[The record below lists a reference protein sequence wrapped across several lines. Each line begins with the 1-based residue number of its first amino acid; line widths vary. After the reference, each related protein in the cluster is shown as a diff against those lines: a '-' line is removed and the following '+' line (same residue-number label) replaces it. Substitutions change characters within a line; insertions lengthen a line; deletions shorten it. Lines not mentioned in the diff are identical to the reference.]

1 MKKRIDYYLLGVVGV
16 LLILGILV
24 LAGVSTSF
32 SQEKFGTTSY
42 FLIHQLLIGVLPGL
56 ILGFITYKVHLT
68 FFKKY
73 SGALILAAI
82 ISMLAV
88 FIPGVGI
95 ISGGAPRW
103 MNLGFATFQPSE
115 LLKLSFIIYFSAWL
129 VNPAKREKFI
139 KDKSQIG
146 KSLMD
151 RVKNELRGLIP
162 FIMVLSVIIILLLF
176 QSDMS
181 TLVVFMAVAI
191 VMYWIANT
199 PYWHTLLII
208 LLSSG
213 VGALF
218 IKFFP
223 YRIRRISVWLDST
236 LEPMGMGYQIKQI
249 MIAIGSGGIF
259 GLGLGESVQ
268 KFGYIPQTMADSIF
282 AIYAEELGFIGC
294 LFLIFLY
301 IFLFW
306 RGYLIF
312 KRSKDNFSKFL
323 AIGISFWLCFQ
334 GFFNIGAM
342 IGLLPLTGI
351 PLPFI
356 SYGGSHL
363 IVELAAIGLLLN
375 VSKNTK

>member
-1 MKKRIDYYLLGVVGV
+1 MKKRIDYYLLGVVGI
-16 LLILGILV
+16 LLLLGILI
-24 LAGVSTSF
+24 LSGVSASF
-32 SQEKFGTTSY
+32 SQEKFGNTSY
-42 FLIHQLLIGVLPGL
+42 FLTHQILIGIIPGL
-56 ILGFITYKVHLT
+56 ILGFVAFKLPLS

-73 SGALILAAI
+73 SGHLILGAI
-82 ISMLAV
+82 VAMLAV

-95 ISGGAPRW
+95 VSGGAPRW

-115 LLKLSFIIYFSAWL
+115 LLKLSFVIYFSAWL
-129 VNPAKREKFI
+129 VNPARREKFI

-146 KSLMD
+146 KSLKD
-151 RVKNELRGLIP
+151 RIKNELMGLVP
-162 FIMVLSVIIILLLF
+162 FAMVLGVIMLLLLF

-191 VMYWIANT
+191 VMYWVANT
-199 PYWHTLLII
+199 PFWHTFLIVLTSI
-208 LLSSG
+208 G
-213 VGALF
+213 VGTLF

-223 YRIRRISVWLDST
+223 YRIKRVAVWLDST
-236 LEPMGMGYQIKQI
+236 LDPMGMGYQIKQI

-268 KFGYIPQTMADSIF
+268 KFGFIPQTMADSIF
-282 AIYAEELGFIGC
+282 AIYAEELGFVGC
-294 LFLIFLY
+294 FLLICLY

-306 RGYLIF
+306 RGFRIF
-312 KRSKDNFSKFL
+312 KRSKDSFSKFL

-334 GFFNIGAM
+334 AFFNVGAM

-363 IVELAAIGLLLN
+363 IVELTAIGLLLN
-375 VSKNTK
+375 VSKK

>member
-1 MKKRIDYYLLGVVGV
+1 MKKRIDYYLLGVIAV
-16 LLILGILV
+16 LVILGILV
-24 LAGVSTSF
+24 LAGVTASF

-42 FLIHQLLIGVLPGL
+42 FLIHQLLVGVLPGL
-56 ILGFITYKVHLT
+56 ILGFIALKVPLD
-68 FFKKY
+68 FFRKY
-73 SGALILAAI
+73 SGLLILGAI
-82 ISMLAV
+82 VAMLAV

-129 VNPAKREKFI
+129 VNPAKRERFI

-151 RVKNELRGLIP
+151 RVKNELKGLIP
-162 FIMVLSVIIILLLF
+162 FIMVLSVIIVLLLF

-208 LLSSG
+208 LLGSG

-218 IKFFP
+218 IKLFP
-223 YRIRRISVWLDST
+223 YRIRRVAVWLDSN
-236 LEPMGMGYQIKQI
+236 LDPMGIGYQIKQI

-282 AIYAEELGFIGC
+282 AIYAEELGFVGC

-312 KRSKDNFSKFL
+312 KNSKDNFHKFL

-334 GFFNIGAM
+334 GFFNMGAM
-342 IGLLPLTGI
+342 VGLLPLTGI